1 MEDYLIE
8 AKKKKEHLNPAS
20 RTRYLVQE
28 CCFFPRLTKRPVGYL
43 TSRFFVSFLGFV
55 CFFSTMSL
63 FQKILLVISAKQPT
77 SG

>member
-28 CCFFPRLTKRPVGYL
+28 CCFFPPYQEACRLPDQQVLCVILRL
-43 TSRFFVSFLGFV
+43 CLFFFFYNVSV
-55 CFFSTMSL
+55 S
-63 FQKILLVISAKQPT
+63 KILLVISAKQPT